1 MSTIV
6 SDHHFVSI
14 NGCSSRRLGYDFPL
28 SDKCAGWRKGALAPC
43 PPFLLRLKLVGTLRL
58 NPPVE
63 TARSDRVLARYGAS
77 TPCAPR
83 LSRPCLGRPRST
95 SASEASCSAGRS

>member
-6 SDHHFVSI
+6 SDHHFVSV
-14 NGCSSRRLGYDFPL
+14 NGCSRRRLRYYFPL
-28 SDKCAGWRKGALAPC
+28 SDTSVGWRKGAIAPC

-63 TARSDRVLARYGAS
+63 TARSDRVLARSGAS
-77 TPCAPR
+77 DPCAPR
-83 LSRPCLGRPRST
+83 LSRPCPGRPRST
-95 SASEASCSAGRS
+95 SASGA